1 MSGDGSLTLWW
12 GDGEHVFRLRIGELR
27 ELQEKRDAGAFQ
39 ICMRLNDGTWRIDD
53 IIETL
58 RLGLIGGGAAAPL
71 ALGLVAKY
79 AGPTT
84 FAENAIY
91 ARNVL
96 AAALFGVP
104 DDPVGKATAETAP
117 TMAIPPSTGT
127 PANSGSRLSSEMAP
141 QWDGHRG
148 RSTPVPSGNSPP
160 PLTDG
165 AGRTVPTTS
174 RDQEE

>member
-1 MSGDGSLTLWW
+1 MSGDGSVTLRW

-27 ELQEKRDAGAFQ
+27 ELEAKRDAGAFQ
-39 ICMRLNDGTWRIDD
+39 VCMRLNDGTWRVDD

-58 RLGLIGGGAAAPL
+58 RLGLIGGGAAAPF

-84 FAENAIY
+84 YAENAIY

-104 DDPVGKATAETAP
+104 DDPVGKAPAEAAP
-117 TMAIPPSTGT
+117 TMATPSTGT
-127 PANSGSRLSSEMAP
+127 PEKSGSRLSSETAP
-141 QWDGHRG
+141 QWDGHRE
-148 RSTPVPSGNSPP
+148 RSTPALFGNSPP

-165 AGRTVPTTS
+165 AGRTVPTT
-174 RDQEE
+174 RDREE